1 MFSSFTGVCFAVK
14 SKLTVKHLL
23 LTRKMLRKIRKTVY
37 GKHLLLTRKMLSKP
51 FSKTHALSLLSSHC
65 LCSLSHCR
73 NSAQPPP
80 ATPTC
85 ASLSLL
91 SFSLSA
97 RILSCPT
104 PARASSSHPQPPR
117 RTVASCTL
125 HRSAPL
131 CSCSPNLYKNQ
142 NCCLRLV
149 SLMVWKVQKVGKGD
163 WGLRSQLR

>member
-1 MFSSFTGVCFAVK
+1 MFSSFTGVCFTVK
-14 SKLTVKHLL
+14 SKLIIKHLL

-37 GKHLLLTRKMLSKP
+37 GKIFRKP
-51 FSKTHALSLLSSHC
+51 FFKTHALSLLSSHY

-73 NSAQPPP
+73 NSTQPPP
-80 ATPTC
+80 ATPAC
-85 ASLSLL
+85 ASLSLF
-91 SFSLSA
+91 SFSALFFSFA
-97 RILSCPT
+97 HILSRPT

-125 HRSAPL
+125 HWSAPL
-131 CSCSPNLYKNQ
+131 CSCSPDLYKNQ

-149 SLMVWKVQKVGKGD
+149 GLMVWKVQKVGKGD